1 MDEAIAMQIV
11 GVMALFIGI
20 KMNIDPKG
28 FNETIFGKEAPESA
42 LGEMNAL
49 RMAVGGG
56 VLAMSAVNLIC
67 SFTMDDSAS
76 MAALLTASAVGFAL
90 FLATVAG
97 PKFRG
102 YTESIP
108 LLPMIVLPLMIVV
121 SLIGA
126 YV

>member
-11 GVMALFIGI
+11 GAMALLIGI

-28 FNETIFGKEAPESA
+28 FNEDIFGKEAPESA

-67 SFTMDDSAS
+67 SFFT
-76 MAALLTASAVGFAL
+76 
-90 FLATVAG
+90 G
-97 PKFRG
+97 P
-102 YTESIP
+102 T
-108 LLPMIVLPLMIVV
+108 
-121 SLIGA
+121 
-126 YV
+126 